1 MDLVLY
7 PIHLGTHWCLAA
19 IDNRQQS
26 LTYYDSLGGQG
37 KSCLAKLR
45 DYLLSEYRDKKKAEL
60 SLNGWRDVPVNVS
73 HYYTEPWN
81 PNENVLSNKD
91 TSSFLK
97 NSSCVQF
104 NRLHTPFLC
113 FCRTFLCKR
122 MVQTVECSHVCML
135 AACPA
140 TLHSPSPR

>member
-1 MDLVLY
+1 MYSCLVRAWDGECEIYCGGKWWQQETPTSLQVDVFSMDLVLY

-26 LTYYDSLGGQG
+26 LTYYDSLGGRG

-81 PNENVLSNKD
+81 PNENFSQIRILHLS
-91 TSSFLK
+91 
-97 NSSCVQF
+97 
-104 NRLHTPFLC
+104 
-113 FCRTFLCKR
+113 
-122 MVQTVECSHVCML
+122 
-135 AACPA
+135 
-140 TLHSPSPR
+140 